1 MFLII
6 KKIYLSL
13 YRTHVTLDCMWNIIK
28 SFFYKII
35 KARAYA
41 LMALSSYKKNAL
53 PTPGIWD
60 IKLLDGGVI
69 SALFCSLSL
78 CGNFILAC
86 IISTIYFL
94 IFPFSMDLW
103 KSSSRYYIL
112 FRKLP
117 YKTRLRWR
125 ISVWAIVISLYLYAF
140 AILYF
145 QMHN

>member
-1 MFLII
+1 
-6 KKIYLSL
+6 
-13 YRTHVTLDCMWNIIK
+13 MWNIIK
-28 SFFYKII
+28 SFFCKII

-94 IFPFSMDLW
+94 IFPFSMDLG

-125 ISVWAIVISLYLYAF
+125 ISVWAIIISLYLYAF